1 MTATVATRVD
11 ERGVRSYDVPLPADL
26 VAGLR
31 ETVAAHGAKPAYVTT
46 TGTVTWSGY
55 AAEVEALAR
64 RLAGSGVAAGDRVA
78 VLAGNGLP
86 FTTAVMATWT
96 LGAIA
101 VPLNFRLTATDLGVL
116 LSDSGAGLLL
126 VGPGMT
132 DLAAG
137 AVEGLAPAPIVVPA
151 DGDGRFL
158 VGAPEGELPA
168 ETPGADAPAAIM
180 YTSGTTG
187 RPKGVVISHG
197 NALQNSVTCTTVI
210 GRRPDDVELVMVPQF
225 NITGLCSQTV
235 PAMLLGMTSVLLDG
249 FDAVRALDAIGE
261 HAATSTVGAPTMWWR
276 LLEAAD
282 AGGRTELTGL
292 RLALFGGAPMPT
304 ALIER
309 MRAAMPD
316 AGFGNGYG
324 MTETCSM
331 IMYVGGEDAVA
342 MPHTVGRPLPL
353 TELRLVSPD
362 TGTEA
367 GPGEIGEIVVRG
379 GQVAIGYWTSAGVVP
394 LTDADGWIATGDAAV
409 IEDGFVVLRDRLKD
423 VIKRGG
429 ESVFSFEVENCLHQ
443 HSGVLDAAVVGVP
456 DEQYGERVVAYVVA
470 KPGYG
475 LTSDEVRAFCRQHLA
490 HFKVPSVVEVREELP
505 RNPGGK
511 VIKSLLRSDSVA

>member
-1 MTATVATRVD
+1 MSAAVATRVD
-11 ERGVRSYDVPLPADL
+11 ERGVRRYDVPLPADL
-26 VAGLR
+26 VVGLR
-31 ETVAAHGAKPAYVTT
+31 ETVAAHGPKTAYLTD
-46 TGTVTWSGY
+46 TGSVSWAEHG
-55 AAEVEALAR
+55 AEVDALAR
-64 RLAGSGVAAGDRVA
+64 RLAGGGVVAGDRVA
-78 VLAGNGLP
+78 VLAGNGLS
-86 FTTAVMATWT
+86 FTTAVAATWA

-101 VPLNFRLTATDLGVL
+101 VPLNFRLTAADLAML
-116 LSDSGAGLLL
+116 LADSGAGLLL
-126 VGPGMT
+126 VGAGMG

-137 AVEGLAPAPIVVPA
+137 AIAGLESAPRLATA
-151 DGDGRFL
+151 DDDGRFL
-158 VGAPEGELPA
+158 VDAASGELPSR
-168 ETPGADAPAAIM
+168 TPGYDAPAAIM

-197 NALQNSVTCTTVI
+197 NALQNSVTCTSVI
-210 GRRPDDVELVMVPQF
+210 GRRPEDVELVMVPQF

-261 HAATSTVGAPTMWWR
+261 HAVTSTVGAPTMWWR
-276 LLEAAD
+276 LLEAAEAD
-282 AGGRTELTGL
+282 GRTELTGL

-309 MRAAMPD
+309 MRAAMPA

-342 MPHTVGRPLPL
+342 KPHTVGRPLPL
-353 TELRLVSPD
+353 TELKLVSPD
-362 TGTEA
+362 TGTEV

-379 GQVAIGYWTSAGVVP
+379 GQVAIGYWTSVGVVP
-394 LTDADGWIATGDAAV
+394 LTDADGWIATGDAAEF
-409 IEDGFVVLRDRLKD
+409 EDGFVVLRDRLKD

-470 KPGYG
+470 KPGHD
-475 LTSDEVRAFCRQHLA
+475 LTPDEVGAYCREHLA
-490 HFKVPSVVEVREELP
+490 RFKVPSVVEIRDELP

-511 VIKSLLRSDSVA
+511 VIKTLLRSGSVA

>member
-1 MTATVATRVD
+1 MTAPVPTRVD
-11 ERGVRSYDVPLPADL
+11 PRGIRSYDVPLPADL

-31 ETVAAHGAKPAYVTT
+31 ETVASRGSHAAYVTADNE
-46 TGTVTWSGY
+46 VTWDEVS
-55 AAEVEALAR
+55 AEVDGLAR
-64 RLAGSGVAAGDRVA
+64 RLAGDGIVAGDRVA

-86 FTTAVMATWT
+86 FITAVFATWT

-101 VPLNFRLTATDLGVL
+101 VPLNFRLTAGDLEAL
-116 LSDSGAGLLL
+116 LADSGSRLLL
-126 VGPGMT
+126 VGPGMSE
-132 DLAAG
+132 LADA
-137 AVEGLAPAPIVVPA
+137 AVGGLADGPVVAHA
-151 DGDGRFL
+151 DGEGRFL
-158 VGAPEGELPA
+158 PGLPDGDLPTS
-168 ETPGADAPAAIM
+168 TPGADAPAAIM

-210 GRRPDDVELVMVPQF
+210 GRRPDDIELVMVPQF

-235 PAMLLGMTSVLLDG
+235 PAMLLGMTAVLLDG
-249 FDAVRALDAIGE
+249 FDAARALDAIGA
-261 HAATSTVGAPTMWWR
+261 HGATSTVGAPTMWWR
-276 LLEAAD
+276 LLEKAEET
-282 AGGRTELTGL
+282 GRSELTGL

-304 ALIER
+304 ALLER
-309 MRAAMPD
+309 MRTAMPE
-316 AGFGNGYG
+316 ASFGNGYG

-331 IMYVGGEDAVA
+331 IMYVGGEDALA
-342 MPHTVGRPLPL
+342 RPDTVGRPLPL
-353 TELRLVSPD
+353 TELRLVSPT
-362 TGTEA
+362 TGEDV

-379 GQVAIGYWTSAGVVP
+379 GQVAVGYWTADGISP
-394 LTDADGWIATGDAAV
+394 LTDENGWIATGDAA
-409 IEDGFVVLRDRLKD
+409 ELDDGFVVLRDRLKD

-456 DEQYGERVVAYVVA
+456 DAQYGERVVAYVVA
-470 KPGYG
+470 KPGQN
-475 LTSDEVRAFCRQHLA
+475 LTSDEVRTFCRQHLA

-511 VIKSLLRSDSVA
+511 VIKSLLRSGSVA